1 MFLIFSFILSFRLRL
16 RAAPPSA
23 MKARNRFL
31 PALAALLL
39 AAGFVHAADAQATSG
54 NATSTDPDTDV
65 HAANLASQTYHLHPT
80 DKIHIAVPED
90 PNATR
95 DVSIAMDGTVRLA
108 YLDDPIKLAGLSVN
122 DAIALIQKTYVDQQ
136 IFIKPQV
143 TLEVVTYAD
152 RRINVNGQV
161 NRPGWVNIPPEETM
175 TLVSAI
181 SAAGGPTRIANP
193 YVTVTR
199 TLPNG
204 ETKVI
209 EANLKSAME
218 NPAKDIPIDDGDS
231 IYVKEDSIG
240 SVF

>member
-1 MFLIFSFILSFRLRL
+1 
-16 RAAPPSA
+16 
-23 MKARNRFL
+23 MKARARFL

-39 AAGFVHAADAQATSG
+39 VAGFTHLADAQSTSG
-54 NATSTDPDTDV
+54 TTTSGDAQTDV
-65 HAANLASQTYHLHPT
+65 RAANLAAQTYHLHPT
-80 DKIHIAVPED
+80 DKLHIAVPED
-90 PNATR
+90 DKATR

>member
-1 MFLIFSFILSFRLRL
+1 
-16 RAAPPSA
+16 
-23 MKARNRFL
+23 
-31 PALAALLL
+31 
-39 AAGFVHAADAQATSG
+39 
-54 NATSTDPDTDV
+54 
-65 HAANLASQTYHLHPT
+65 
-80 DKIHIAVPED
+80 
-90 PNATR
+90 
-95 DVSIAMDGTVRLA
+95 
-108 YLDDPIKLAGLSVN
+108 
-122 DAIALIQKTYVDQQ
+122 
-136 IFIKPQV
+136 
-143 TLEVVTYAD
+143 
-152 RRINVNGQV
+152 
-161 NRPGWVNIPPEETM
+161 M